1 MTRRVPWLEQLLT
14 SEVTN
19 RIRNDERTLAKP
31 GTLLGWPRDTIFSQV
46 INGGQAD
53 FDRPIGHLSG
63 DDRALL
69 YADFNQRRH
78 LDELSHAFRQLVDN
92 RSLPAGLT
100 ILDLGCGPFTA
111 GLSFA
116 EVVGNVVPFR
126 YFGVD
131 RSSAMRRLGQTL
143 ASGARMSGGLHEL
156 TSIWF
161 GDRLVNADF
170 GRVRGEPTIVV
181 VSYLLASP
189 TLDIQILIDELEAAL
204 NRIGCGMAAVLYT
217 NSAMALATQK
227 YPAFKAAL
235 MERGFQ
241 EEVDCME
248 RFTDTDKEPKQL
260 HYALFVRPATTTIR
274 IREGQVCDSQN

>member
-1 MTRRVPWLEQLLT
+1 MNRRVPWLQQLLT
-14 SEVTN
+14 NEVTN

-92 RSLPAGLT
+92 QSLSAGLK

-116 EVVGNVVPFR
+116 EVVGDTVPFR

-143 ASGARMSGGLHEL
+143 ADGARASGGLHEL

-161 GDRLVNADF
+161 GDSLAKADF
-170 GRVRGEPTIVV
+170 GSVRGEPTIVV
-181 VSYLLASP
+181 ASYLLASP
-189 TLDIQILIDELEAAL
+189 TLDIQALVVELETAL
-204 NRIGCGMAAVLYT
+204 NRIGSGMAAVLYT
-217 NSAMALATQK
+217 NSAMVFATQK
-227 YPAFKAAL
+227 YPVFKAAL
-235 MERGFQ
+235 IERGFQ
-241 EEVDCME
+241 EAVDCME
-248 RFTDTDKEPKQL
+248 QFTDTDKEPKQL
-260 HYALFVRPATTTIR
+260 HYALFVRPANTTIW
-274 IREGQVCDSQN
+274 IGEGQA

>member
-1 MTRRVPWLEQLLT
+1 MA
-14 SEVTN
+14 N
-19 RIRNDERTLAKP
+19 P
-31 GTLLGWPRDTIFSQV
+31 GTLLGWPRDTIFGQV
-46 INGGQAD
+46 ISAGQAD
-53 FDRPIGHLSG
+53 FDRPIGHLSS

-92 RSLPAGLT
+92 RPLSAGLK

-116 EVVGNVVPFR
+116 EVVGDTVPFR

-131 RSSAMRRLGQTL
+131 RSSAMSRLGQTL
-143 ASGARMSGGLHEL
+143 ADGARASGGLHEL

-161 GDRLVNADF
+161 GDNLANADF
-170 GRVRGEPTIVV
+170 GPVRGEPTIIVA
-181 VSYLLASP
+181 SYLLASP
-189 TLDIQILIDELEAAL
+189 TLDSRALVGELEDAL
-204 NRIGCGMAAVLYT
+204 NRVGPGMAAVLYT
-217 NSAMALATQK
+217 NSAMAVATQK

-241 EEVDCME
+241 EKVDCME

-260 HYALFVRPATTTIR
+260 HYALFVRPATTTIQ
-274 IREGQVCDSQN
+274 IRKDQA